1 MADEPLRS
9 TSPVANTSGFAG
21 HQPAQVVAAP
31 RTPAAN
37 DRPATDSVALHR
49 AATVARDLL
58 RERVLAHT
66 RTGLQLG
73 DGEAPPEFA
82 EVRHNEPAPLFLGRL
97 LSAQN
102 QLAARRALTWP
113 SLRVRACLDEALRAG
128 VAEVLEMLALLALAE
143 ADAVGFVRDVM
154 AEYERRLAG
163 L

>member
-21 HQPAQVVAAP
+21 HQPAQVVAAS
-31 RTPAAN
+31 RSPAAN

-66 RTGLQLG
+66 RKGLQLG

-113 SLRVRACLDEALRAG
+113 APRVRACLDEALRAG

-143 ADAVGFVRDVM
+143 AEAVWFVRDVL